1 MNKKKIFISATLLL
15 IFLLSISM
23 FMGAYLYKH
32 GYTTN
37 LSHQLK
43 AWSNV
48 LRNKINQT
56 VQVEENDKK
65 NYINTNNYKFNFR
78 KITLPSMNRYGALEV
93 FDGNLLFIDGQ
104 GSLFEISDNNKV
116 REIPLPKI
124 QTNLKD
130 FNIEYGV
137 NFPTFSIKDM
147 VIESKNEK
155 NTLFLSS
162 IGFDNKEKCYFMSV
176 SYSIFTKING
186 VYEFSDFEDIF
197 KSRPCLVRHPSSGV
211 RGFAGQS
218 SGGRLAYDEGSIYL
232 SVGDFYF
239 DGVNGQNILQSKDS
253 DYGKI
258 LQIDPISKVYQ
269 TVAQGLRNPQGM
281 VLTNIGLFETEH
293 GPQGGDEF
301 NLINLDKVEN
311 YGWPKA
317 TYGVNYGTK
326 NWPLDKNN
334 VNHNI
339 GNFQDP
345 LYFWIP
351 SIGISNLKYVEKNSL
366 LRLWGGDF
374 LISSLRAMSIYR
386 MKIDKES
393 RVIGVEKIPLG
404 FRIRDIE
411 IFNGKIYTLEDG
423 KPISIHVMEI
433 VND

>member
-1 MNKKKIFISATLLL
+1 MNKKKKYVGVTLLL
-15 IFLLSISM
+15 IFLLFISM
-23 FMGAYLYKH
+23 LSGVSLYKY
-32 GYTTN
+32 GYITKFA
-37 LSHQLK
+37 HQLES
-43 AWSNV
+43 WSDV
-48 LRNKINQT
+48 LINRLSGT
-56 VQVEENDKK
+56 VLTEENDKK
-65 NYINTNNYKFNFR
+65 NYINTNNYKFNFK
-78 KITLPSMNRYGALEV
+78 KITLPSMSRYGALEV

-366 LRLWGGDF
+366 LRL
-374 LISSLRAMSIYR
+374 
-386 MKIDKES
+386 
-393 RVIGVEKIPLG
+393 
-404 FRIRDIE
+404 
-411 IFNGKIYTLEDG
+411 
-423 KPISIHVMEI
+423 
-433 VND
+433 

>member
-37 LSHQLK
+37 LSHQLE

-48 LRNKINQT
+48 LSNKINQT
-56 VQVEENDKK
+56 VQIEENDKK

-78 KITLPSMNRYGALEV
+78 KMTLPSMSRYGALEV

-104 GSLFEISDNNKV
+104 GSLFEIGDNDTVGK
-116 REIPLPKI
+116 IPLPKI
-124 QTNLKD
+124 ATNSKD
-130 FNIEYGV
+130 FNIEYGS

-147 VIESKNEK
+147 VIGSKNGK
-155 NTLFLSS
+155 TTMFLSS

-176 SYSIFTKING
+176 FSSRFTKING
-186 VYEFSDFEDIF
+186 VYEFSDFKNIF
-197 KSRPCLVRHPSSGV
+197 NSSPCLGRHPIP
-211 RGFAGQS
+211 RGFWGQS
-218 SGGRLAYDEGSIYL
+218 SGGRLAYDEGFIYL
-232 SVGDFYF
+232 SIGDFYF

-258 LQIDPISKVYQ
+258 LKIDPISKVYQ
-269 TVAQGLRNPQGM
+269 AVAQGLRNPQGM
-281 VLTNIGLFETEH
+281 ALTSIGLFETEH

-301 NLINLDKVEN
+301 NLINLGKVEN

-317 TYGVNYGTK
+317 TYGVDYGTK
-326 NWPLDKNN
+326 QWPLDENN
-334 VNHNI
+334 LNHNLN
-339 GNFQDP
+339 NFQKP

-351 SIGISNLKYVEKNSL
+351 SIGISDLEYVEKNSS
-366 LRLWGGDF
+366 LRLWRGDF
-374 LISSLRAMSIYR
+374 LISGMRAMSIYR
-386 MKIDKES
+386 MKMDKE
-393 RVIGVEKIPLG
+393 RQVIGVEEIPVG
-404 FRIRDIE
+404 IRIRDIE
-411 IFNGKIYTLEDG
+411 IFNGKIYTLKDG
-423 KPISIHVMEI
+423 EPVSIHIMQL